1 MRSKYLCALQPP
13 LFLETFIHLSV
24 VKWLPISIN
33 TSKFLR
39 VPIIIINNQF
49 AKRQIRLNLRFSLV
63 TLMLSSSTKVTWRLV
78 RLLLKTKCH
87 DNLFCWNV
95 WLAWCHRRKTER
107 WKNRKASFVILRS
120 KSVEHFWKFLIEC
133 NWWTRTFEQRFD
145 AIHNF
150 SKSVSSWMPHF
161 LFTQVNQYWTRT
173 AFGWEIAWELL
184 ILLVLV
190 RIFCYLKSSG
200 QCWIRDTVPVFVT
213 DRLSPSYT

>member
-120 KSVEHFWKFLIEC
+120 KSVEHFWKFLIEIADKKTLH
-133 NWWTRTFEQRFD
+133 NW
-145 AIHNF
+145 
-150 SKSVSSWMPHF
+150 V
-161 LFTQVNQYWTRT
+161 LFKK
-173 AFGWEIAWELL
+173 L
-184 ILLVLV
+184 ILNFKDVALSW
-190 RIFCYLKSSG
+190 RKI
-200 QCWIRDTVPVFVT
+200 WIY
-213 DRLSPSYT
+213 PSCITGAKKLD